1 MLLAGAGAPSGL
13 RVAAPD
19 LLDIKGAVTGPGNP
33 DRLAAHAHAPAT
45 ETAASARVIGKTATD
60 ELGSNLGGGPIP
72 SMARRTT
79 PCMMGR

>member
-60 ELGSNLGGGPIP
+60 ELGSNLGGGRSPAWRDAQP
-72 SMARRTT
+72 RA
-79 PCMMGR
+79 